1 MKFCCVASRGGEKRS
16 YIYIYVWNI
25 FGNLVVIFFYLGNF
39 FFYDLIPD
47 EKVLFVEKFCRGLS
61 WGWKDDCA

>member
-1 MKFCCVASRGGEKRS
+1 MARNACFG
-16 YIYIYVWNI
+16 IYIYVWNI

-47 EKVLFVEKFCRGLS
+47 EKVLFVEKFCRGLT
-61 WGWKDDCA
+61 WG